1 MEENMII
8 ITLVVVILIGWAY
21 YTGHLAGFKAKVLA
35 DAKSL
40 EAGIA
45 SRVAAAKPDVPLP
58 AKVATPASV
67 AAALA
72 PPTPA
77 QVTESSIFAAFARGT
92 AKAKVAK

>member
-1 MEENMII
+1 MII

-35 DAKSL
+35 DAKTL

-58 AKVATPASV
+58 AKVATPASI
-67 AAALA
+67 AASLA
-72 PPTPA
+72 TPA

-92 AKAKVAK
+92 AKAKAAK